1 MSLNDKD
8 GFPLSKVKVVNG
20 SRRLAREKILQIL
33 AAHEVSETTWQTIF
47 SHVFFRKFNF
57 DDKENLVDH
66 KILTEDEVIELESDT
81 PIEWKDDEILFAR
94 ELIARV
100 IDNKDK
106 TDKMIIEFAANW
118 EIERIARIDR
128 LLMHLAITEMMYSPE
143 IPTKVSIN
151 EAIDIAK
158 KYSTYKSGT
167 FINGILD
174 SIKQNL
180 INQGLIVKTGRGLI
194 EK

>member
-1 MSLNDKD
+1 MSLNDND

-33 AAHEVSETTWQTIF
+33 TAHEVSDTAWQTIF

-81 PIEWKDDEILFAR
+81 PIEWKEEEILFAR
-94 ELIARV
+94 GLIAKV
-100 IDNKDK
+100 IENKDK

-118 EIERIARIDR
+118 EIERIAKIDR
-128 LLMHLAITEMMYSPE
+128 LLMHLAINEMLYAPE
-143 IPTKVSIN
+143 VPTKVSIN

-174 SIKQNL
+174 SIKHML
-180 INQGLIVKTGRGLI
+180 INKGLIVKSGRGLI

>member
-1 MSLNDKD
+1 MTLNDKD

-81 PIEWKDDEILFAR
+81 PIEWKEDEILFAR